1 MDKVSCLL
9 PLLIFVAEVSVVTV
23 STVRIIFLA
32 RGQKTL
38 AAVLGF
44 FEISIWL
51 FAIGQVMQNLSN
63 LWCCLAFAAGFTIGN
78 YTGVLI
84 DETLAMGNLIVR
96 IITRR
101 DLTPLI
107 DALRALEY
115 GVTCIDAQ
123 GATGPVQMTFM
134 VIKRKDL
141 PRVVSLIKQFD
152 PKLFYSIDQVRSTA
166 AGVFPL
172 SQRRERAVPA
182 GYRVEEE
189 SLLPA
194 VEAAGV

>member
-1 MDKVSCLL
+1 VACLL

-23 STVRIIFLA
+23 STIRIIFLA

-38 AAVLGF
+38 AAILGF

-63 LWCCLAFAAGFTIGN
+63 LWCCLAFAAGFTLGN

-84 DETLAMGNLIVR
+84 DEALAMGNLSVR

-101 DLTPLI
+101 DLTPLVE
-107 DALRALEY
+107 ALRALEY

-123 GATGPVQMTFM
+123 GATGPVQVTLII
-134 VIKRKDL
+134 IKRKHL
-141 PRVVSLIKQFD
+141 HRVIGLIKQFD
-152 PKLFYSIDQVRSTA
+152 PTLFYSINPVSSTA
-166 AGVFPL
+166 EGVFPL
-172 SQRRERAVPA
+172 PGRRERPAPA
-182 GYRVEEE
+182 GYRAED
-189 SLLPA
+189 LPA
-194 VEAAGV
+194 VEALSA